1 MFEYTVLV
9 MLNHKFRFR
18 PHDSNPCFG
27 LASLTLF
34 PNSNILAFVAQIP
47 FMGPILELFM
57 HHVQVIQKYL
67 KLIVKLKLT
76 SRLFERVKNA
86 DIGPMT

>member
-1 MFEYTVLV
+1 MTLVSLPCKQSMDKVLQQF
-9 MLNHKFRFR
+9 LLWL
-18 PHDSNPCFG
+18 S
-27 LASLTLF
+27 F
-34 PNSNILAFVAQIP
+34 PGTILAFVAQIP